1 MGRQL
6 ARRERTLEEH
16 HIKGILIGG
25 ESKGENETLERP
37 TKNLDREEISVKE
50 KNRIV

>member
-1 MGRQL
+1 MGRQF

-16 HIKGILIGG
+16 HIKGILIG

-37 TKNLDREEISVKE
+37 TENLDREEISVKE